1 MFLFDEGGVFFSEN
15 ALTFDYAVKSQGIFT
30 LKIAFLFSLDNCL
43 FFVCSSRTGSF
54 FLATAPKRKQKGPPL
69 HEKS

>member
-30 LKIAFLFSLDNCL
+30 L
-43 FFVCSSRTGSF
+43 
-54 FLATAPKRKQKGPPL
+54 
-69 HEKS
+69 